1 MALDQ
6 TKMGRVVAD
15 QMEAIESDYADDCEI
30 GDVCAIVEVL
40 GPHGSH
46 LRVRGSDMRPH
57 IMVGLLRLSEN
68 VFIGGMRSGGTGGE

>member
-15 QMEAIESDYADDCEI
+15 QMEAIESDYGDDCEI